1 MGLVFNS
8 AKGVLDI
15 INATKNNWNYLCLG
29 DNDTEY
35 NGSNISNAVGTQQ
48 IDTGYPITDAT
59 SFTRSFQL
67 TPYYWSGKT
76 INKIF
81 DATTST
87 GTVVDSYDQI
97 NSIESTVDRKFRI
110 TIKTEILR

>member
-15 INATKNNWNYLCLG
+15 INATKNNWNYLRFG
-29 DNDTEY
+29 DENTEY
-35 NGSNISNAVGTQQ
+35 DGSNITDAVGTQQ
-48 IDTGYPITDAT
+48 SDTGYPISDST

-67 TPYYWSGKT
+67 IPYYWSGKT
-76 INKIF
+76 ITKIF

-87 GTVVDSYDQI
+87 GTAVHSYEQ
-97 NSIESTVDRKFRI
+97 NSGIESTESRKFRI